1 MLKLRQ
7 YESFKRGWGEISMT
21 VTLLLFL
28 ICLGAGL
35 FFIGGFLWS
44 AMEQKPRA
52 IWLIGAAASLMVGLA
67 GFVVNIK

>member
-1 MLKLRQ
+1 
-7 YESFKRGWGEISMT
+7 MT